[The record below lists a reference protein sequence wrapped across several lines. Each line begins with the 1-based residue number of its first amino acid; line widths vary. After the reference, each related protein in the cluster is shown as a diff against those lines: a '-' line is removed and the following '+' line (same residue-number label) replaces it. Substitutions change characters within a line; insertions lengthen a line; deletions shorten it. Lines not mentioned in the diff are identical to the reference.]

1 MSPKKN
7 THEATFSEA
16 VIPEELQSTSLVDIN
31 SFSLPSPNHNV
42 REKLKGS
49 AITSRNIDNLG
60 IGSVNLY
67 GGNTV
72 SYREVKKDVDLSDFY
87 EATSA
92 QFTKISSDKSVFSFW
107 EGLKSDKDLKWHHSP
122 LSNSEYLVNHHTGDI
137 YRFSDHWGKVASC
150 EWSLNDEP
158 TEGWSI
164 GVANIQSFKSLP
176 FSRSLVLKGSFVNQ
190 LNQVI
195 ANLYDIIDSTD
206 IKKTDSA
213 LRTLN
218 KRLDDLKSHKASLND
233 WKVYVENAN
242 LIKSKDISDMAYKKT
257 NASSSASSSYSDAVI
272 QQFADMMIK
281 RMEDMK
287 ESNWK
292 KGWMDG
298 RGDAGFPRNALTG
311 RQYNGINPFM
321 LMYNTI
327 EHEYTTSMYLTARQL
342 FSMNESLKDPSTGK
356 IALENLDKVMKINK
370 GEKAFP
376 VYYMIH
382 KYCVV

>member
-1 MSPKKN
+1 MLIFSFPLNKKELATMSPKKN
-7 THEATFSEA
+7 THETTFSEA

-49 AITSRNIDNLG
+49 AITFRNIDNLG

-92 QFTKISSDKSVFSFW
+92 EFTKISSDKSVFSFW

-150 EWSLNDEP
+150 EWSLNDDP

-164 GVANIQSFKSLP
+164 GVANIKSFKSLP
-176 FSRSLVLKGSFVNQ
+176 FSRGLVLKSSFVNQ

-195 ANLYDIIDSTD
+195 ANLHDIIDSTD

-218 KRLDDLKSHKASLND
+218 KRLDDLKSHKVSLKD
-233 WKVYVENAN
+233 WKVYIENAN

-257 NASSSASSSYSDAVI
+257 NAPSSASSSYSDAVI

-287 ESNWK
+287 
-292 KGWMDG
+292 
-298 RGDAGFPRNALTG
+298 
-311 RQYNGINPFM
+311 
-321 LMYNTI
+321 
-327 EHEYTTSMYLTARQL
+327 
-342 FSMNESLKDPSTGK
+342 
-356 IALENLDKVMKINK
+356 
-370 GEKAFP
+370 
-376 VYYMIH
+376 
-382 KYCVV
+382 

>member
-1 MSPKKN
+1 M
-7 THEATFSEA
+7 
-16 VIPEELQSTSLVDIN
+16 
-31 SFSLPSPNHNV
+31 
-42 REKLKGS
+42 
-49 AITSRNIDNLG
+49 
-60 IGSVNLY
+60 
-67 GGNTV
+67 
-72 SYREVKKDVDLSDFY
+72 
-87 EATSA
+87 
-92 QFTKISSDKSVFSFW
+92 
-107 EGLKSDKDLKWHHSP
+107 
-122 LSNSEYLVNHHTGDI
+122 NHHTGDI

-164 GVANIQSFKSLP
+164 GVANIRSFKSLP
-176 FSRSLVLKGSFVNQ
+176 FSRSLVLKSSFVNQ

-195 ANLYDIIDSTD
+195 ANLHDIIDSTD

-218 KRLDDLKSHKASLND
+218 KRLDDLKSHKASLKD
-233 WKVYVENAN
+233 WKVYIENAN
-242 LIKSKDISDMAYKKT
+242 LIKSKDIPDMAYKKT
-257 NASSSASSSYSDAVI
+257 NASSSASSSYSDVVI

-321 LMYNTI
+321 AY
-327 EHEYTTSMYLTARQL
+327 
-342 FSMNESLKDPSTGK
+342 
-356 IALENLDKVMKINK
+356 V
-370 GEKAFP
+370 
-376 VYYMIH
+376 
-382 KYCVV
+382 